1 MKLSLTLL
9 ALSATLAASA
19 TLLAPAT
26 FAAPAASSDAVT
38 PALIGTQVPALTLRD
53 VDGKP
58 FDLQVA
64 VAKAPTIL
72 VFYRGGWCPYCN
84 TQLAGLAK
92 SAAQLKAMGYQ
103 IIGVSPD
110 SPAELKKTIG
120 KNQLDY
126 TLVSD
131 SKAQLID
138 AMGLG
143 FTVDDATLQ
152 RYKEYGIDLEK
163 SSGETHHI
171 LPVPAVYLVDQS
183 GLIKFS
189 YVNPNY
195 KVRLDGGVL
204 MAAAKAYK

>member
-19 TLLAPAT
+19 TLIAPAI
-26 FAAPAASSDAVT
+26 AAPAASSDAVT
-38 PALIGTQVPALTLRD
+38 PALIGTQVPTVNLRD
-53 VDGKP
+53 VDGNA
-58 FDLQVA
+58 FDLRAA
-64 VAKAPTIL
+64 VAKAPTVL

-92 SAAQLKAMGYQ
+92 SAAELKAMGYQ

-120 KNQLDY
+120 KNKLDY
-126 TLVSD
+126 TLISD
-131 SKAQLID
+131 SKAELID

-143 FTVDDATLQ
+143 FVVDDATLVK
-152 RYKEYGIDLEK
+152 YKDYGIDLEK

-171 LPVPAVYLVDQS
+171 LPVPAVYMLDQT
-183 GLIKFS
+183 GMIKFS

-195 KVRLDGGVL
+195 KVRLESGVL

>member
-1 MKLSLTLL
+1 MKTLLPIL

-19 TLLAPAT
+19 ALLASPT
-26 FAAPAASSDAVT
+26 FAAPAASADAVT
-38 PALIGTQVPALTLRD
+38 PALIGTQVPTVEVRD
-53 VDGKP
+53 ADGQP
-58 FDLQVA
+58 FDLKAA

-84 TQLAGLAK
+84 AQLAGLAK
-92 SAAQLKAMGYQ
+92 SAHQLKEMGYQ

-126 TLVSD
+126 TLISD

-143 FTVDDATLQ
+143 FTVDAETIEK
-152 RYKEYGIDLEK
+152 YKGYGIDLEK

-171 LPVPAVYLVDQS
+171 LPVPAVYLVDQT

-195 KVRLDGGVL
+195 KVRLESGVL

>member
-1 MKLSLTLL
+1 MKLSLSLL

-19 TLLAPAT
+19 TLMAPAT
-26 FAAPAASSDAVT
+26 FAAPAPTADAVT
-38 PALIGTQVPALTLRD
+38 PALIGTNVPVLTLRD
-53 VDGKP
+53 VEGQP
-58 FDLQVA
+58 FDLKA
-64 VAKAPTIL
+64 AIAKAPTVL

-84 TQLAGLAK
+84 AQLAGLAK

-143 FTVDDATLQ
+143 FTVDDATLVK
-152 RYKEYGIDLEK
+152 YKEYGIDLEK

-171 LPVPAVYLVDQS
+171 LPVPAVYLVDPS

>member
-1 MKLSLTLL
+1 MKISLPLL
-9 ALSATLAASA
+9 ALSATL
-19 TLLAPAT
+19 TLVPAV
-26 FAAPAASSDAVT
+26 FAAPAPNADAVR
-38 PALIGTQVPALTLRD
+38 PALIGTQIPNANLRG
-53 VDGKP
+53 VDGKA
-58 FDLQVA
+58 FDLKA
-64 VAKAPTIL
+64 AMAKAPTVL

-84 TQLAGLAK
+84 AQLAGLAK
-92 SAAQLKAMGYQ
+92 SAEQLKAMGYQ

-143 FTVDDATLQ
+143 FVVDAETIEK
-152 RYKEYGIDLEK
+152 YKGYGIDLEK

-171 LPVPAVYLVDQS
+171 LPVPAVYLADKD

-195 KVRLDGGVL
+195 KVRLESGVL
-204 MAAAKAYK
+204 LAAAKAYK

>member
-1 MKLSLTLL
+1 MKPSLSLL
-9 ALSATLAASA
+9 ALSATLAVSG
-19 TLLAPAT
+19 TLTAPAT
-26 FAAPAASSDAVT
+26 FAAPAATSDAVT
-38 PALIGTQVPALTLRD
+38 PALIGTQIPTVEVRD

-58 FDLQVA
+58 FDLKAA

-84 TQLAGLAK
+84 AQLAALAQ
-92 SAAQLKAMGYQ
+92 SAPQLKAMGYQ

-120 KNQLDY
+120 KNKLDY
-126 TLVSD
+126 TLISD
-131 SKAQLID
+131 SRAQLID

-143 FTVDDATLQ
+143 FTVDAATLEK
-152 RYKEYGIDLEK
+152 YKEYGIDLEK

-171 LPVPAVYLVDQS
+171 LPVPAVYLADKT

-195 KVRLDGGVL
+195 KVRLESGVL

>member
-1 MKLSLTLL
+1 ML
-9 ALSATLAASA
+9 ALGATLISV
-19 TLLAPAT
+19 PAI
-26 FAAPAASSDAVT
+26 AAPAATADAVT
-38 PALIGTQVPALTLRD
+38 PALIGTQLPTVNLRD

-58 FDLQVA
+58 FDLQAA
-64 VAKAPTIL
+64 VAKAPTVL

-84 TQLAGLAK
+84 AQLAGLAK
-92 SAAQLKAMGYQ
+92 SADELKAMGYQ

-120 KNQLDY
+120 KNKLDY

-138 AMGLG
+138 AMGVG
-143 FTVDDATLQ
+143 FTVDTETLEK
-152 RYKEYGIDLEK
+152 YKGYGIDLEK
-163 SSGETHHI
+163 SSGERHHI
-171 LPVPAVYLVDQS
+171 LPVPAVYLMDTS

-195 KVRLDGGVL
+195 KVRLESSVL

>member
-1 MKLSLTLL
+1 MKIPFSLL
-9 ALSATLAASA
+9 ALSATLA
-19 TLLAPAT
+19 LAPAVSL
-26 FAAPAASSDAVT
+26 AAPAATSDAVR
-38 PALIGTQVPALTLRD
+38 PALIGTQIPAADVRD

-58 FDLQVA
+58 FDMKAAL
-64 VAKAPTIL
+64 AKAPTVL

-84 TQLAGLAK
+84 AQLAGLAK
-92 SAAQLKAMGYQ
+92 SAAQLKEMGYQ

-143 FTVDDATLQ
+143 FVVDDETVEKY
-152 RYKEYGIDLEK
+152 REYGIDLEK
-163 SSGETHHI
+163 SSGETHHV
-171 LPVPAVYLVDQS
+171 LPVPAVYLADKS
-183 GLIKFS
+183 GMIQFS

-195 KVRLDGGVL
+195 KVRLESSVL
-204 MAAAKAYK
+204 LAAAKAYK

>member
-1 MKLSLTLL
+1 MKITLPLL
-9 ALSATLAASA
+9 ALSATLA
-19 TLLAPAT
+19 LAPAT
-26 FAAPAASSDAVT
+26 FAAPASTADAVT
-38 PALIGTQVPALTLRD
+38 PALIGTQIPTAELRD
-53 VDGKP
+53 VEGNA
-58 FDLQVA
+58 FDLKAA
-64 VAKAPTIL
+64 VAKAPTVL

-84 TQLAGLAK
+84 AQLAGLAK
-92 SAAQLKAMGYQ
+92 SAAELKAMGYQ

-126 TLVSD
+126 TLISD

-143 FTVDDATLQ
+143 FVVDAETLEK
-152 RYKEYGIDLEK
+152 YKGYGIDLEK

-171 LPVPAVYLVDQS
+171 LPVPAVYLVDPT

-195 KVRLDGGVL
+195 KVRLESGVL